1 MVEKNDA
8 KLGSINRSLVVLQAW
23 LGIVGSSSEGTQFL
37 APTKDGGNESR
48 STLSRTSSPSSAFSS
63 FTGVK
68 EPHLLFSLFSQYT
81 IRPKSKG
88 SSKSSVSLAGKI
100 DRSLT
105 RRILL
110 LQG

>member
-81 IRPKSKG
+81 IRRPKAKEAQ
-88 SSKSSVSLAGKI
+88 KAVCLWLEK
-100 DRSLT
+100 
-105 RRILL
+105 
-110 LQG
+110 